1 MKRHLVMSAIL
12 SGVFPAIVLALF
24 FNHTKHPYVVDSD
37 IANDTEQA
45 ISEYSEPLANDD
57 TKLNVMLK
65 TDMGVMT
72 LDLEEYVTGVVLG
85 EMPVDFEVEALKAQ
99 SVVART
105 YTCKKLNAPKHT
117 DAQVCSDSMCC
128 QAFVSENEFLMSG
141 GSETALNQVKNAV
154 AATKG
159 EVLVYNGELIEATY
173 FSCSGGKTE
182 TAKEVWGGNV
192 PYLQSVESPG
202 EEIATH
208 YMDTVKFS
216 AEEFCKLIGTE
227 LIGNPELWIEHITYT
242 EGGGVD
248 TIVLSGQT
256 FTGVELRKRLNL
268 RSTAF
273 VITAVRDTITI
284 TTKGFG
290 HRVGM
295 SQYGAE
301 AMAIKGSDYRSIL
314 SHYYQGTVLASIFG

>member
-1 MKRHLVMSAIL
+1 MKRHFLMSAIL
-12 SGVFPAIVLALF
+12 SGVLPAIILALVF
-24 FNHTKHPYVVDSD
+24 HFIKAPKDMEKDVADDADPTIFAPPEPSTKDD
-37 IANDTEQA
+37 AN
-45 ISEYSEPLANDD
+45 I
-57 TKLNVMLK
+57 NVAVK
-65 TDMGVMT
+65 TNTGIIT

-85 EMPVDFEVEALKAQ
+85 EMPADFEAEALKAQ
-99 SVVART
+99 AVVART

-117 DAQVCSDSMCC
+117 DAQVCTDSICC
-128 QAFVSENEFLMSG
+128 QAFLSENDFLMSG
-141 GSETALNQVKNAV
+141 GSDAALNQVKTAV

-159 EVLVYNGELIEATY
+159 EVLMYDGELIEATY

-182 TAKEVWGGNV
+182 TAKEVWGGDV

-216 AEEFCKLIGTE
+216 AEEFCE
-227 LIGNPELWIEHITYT
+227 LTGVELTGKPEQWIEHITYT

-248 TIVLSGQT
+248 TIVLKGQT
-256 FTGVELRKRLNL
+256 FTGVEFRKLLNL

-273 VITAVRDTITI
+273 VITALGDSITI

-301 AMAIKGSDYRSIL
+301 AMAIKGNDYRAIL
-314 SHYYQGTVLASIFG
+314 SHYYQETVLTRIFG